1 MVVIEESPNDDA
13 LSPQGE
19 QAIDEEL
26 SPGALLDTDGDG
38 FEKKTK
44 KKRNTKKRRKRRNGK
59 KVTLSKQKSMA
70 EKCQVLMSQRTELTL
85 ATVKWAKQ
93 IPSWT
98 KPVAWLQRTLRKL
111 LFDVGTNSAIVM
123 THQTPDPTVT
133 MRQRP
138 NQTGCGR

>member
-1 MVVIEESPNDDA
+1 LVVIEESPNDDA

-38 FEKKTK
+38 FEKKNK
-44 KKRNTKKRRKRRNGK
+44 KEKKHKKEKKEKKRKKSDI
-59 KVTLSKQKSMA
+59 VEA
-70 EKCQVLMSQRTELTL
+70 EEHGREMPSPDEPRTELTL

-111 LFDVGTNSAIVM
+111 LFEVGTNSAIVI